1 MRVFATQHPVPMLP
15 GTTTEDGKSFIP
27 ADPESPVQ
35 VEEHAY
41 YSRRIA
47 AGELR
52 RAGEKSGAVEKSS
65 AKKAAQNEE
74 AKA

>member
-27 ADPESPVQ
+27 ADAENAVE
-35 VEEHAY
+35 VEENAY

-52 RAGEKSGAVEKSS
+52 RATQKSG
-65 AKKAAQNEE
+65 AKKAAQDDE